1 MHVCFASH
9 NVVGSDYR
17 GPGPRRARPV
27 HAAEP
32 SGEFASPTV
41 DLGIVVT
48 NLDKSVKFYT
58 DAIGF
63 KEAPGFSV
71 PADFCTEAGLTDNQ
85 PLKIRVLVVG
95 DGPTA
100 TKLKLME
107 VPGVE
112 SKKVDNA
119 FVHSQLGYRYLTIHV
134 TSGAAVAE
142 RLKKT
147 GVKPVAKGPVALPAG
162 LPPGMGL
169 QSCAIR
175 TATWSSWSGRAF
187 DGKNCRR

>member
-1 MHVCFASH
+1 MSALLRTTLL
-9 NVVGSDYR
+9 VVITGALAL
-17 GPGPRRARPV
+17 GAARPV

-85 PLKIRVLVVG
+85 PLKIRVLVLG

-134 TSGAAVAE
+134 TSGAAAAE

-147 GVKPVAKGPVALPAG
+147 GVKAVAKGPVALPAG
-162 LPPGMGL
+162 LPAGMAL
-169 QSCAIR
+169 TVVR
-175 TATWSSWSGRAF
+175 DP
-187 DGKNCRR
+187 DGNLVELVGPSVRR